1 MTFTHSDRAGGHPWK
16 GSPPFLL
23 FLAVFLLTLSPALPG
38 AQEDYVIGSED
49 VVEII
54 VWGHDDLERTMPVSL
69 TGMISF
75 PLIGEVKAEGL
86 SATDLAGVIARK
98 LSDGYIVNPQVTV
111 TVREYKSQ
119 RVFLMGEINNPG
131 TYTVTREN
139 NILFALSQAGGPTK
153 DAGENIV
160 IIRPGR
166 SVDRALTLEEAQP
179 NQDQIIQVNLK
190 DALAGDSASNIA
202 IRDGDSIIVPR
213 MPFFFVTGEVSKPG
227 RYNLERNTTVLMA
240 ITMAGGLTA
249 KAAPK
254 RTRITRE
261 ENGAKM
267 EFRADMETKV
277 LPGDTIVVPES
288 FF

>member
-1 MTFTHSDRAGGHPWK
+1 MTISYSDWAGRVPWK
-16 GSPPFLL
+16 GVPLFLL
-23 FLAVFLLTLSPALPG
+23 FLAVCLFLLSPAVLT
-38 AQEDYVIGSED
+38 AQDDYVIGSED

-54 VWGHDDLERTMPVSL
+54 VWGHDDLKRTMPVSL
-69 TGMISF
+69 TGMVSF

-86 SATDLAGVIARK
+86 SATDLARVIAGK

-119 RVFLMGEINNPG
+119 RVFLMGEVNNPG
-131 TYTVTREN
+131 TYAVTREN
-139 NILFALSQAGGPTK
+139 TILFVLSQAGGPTK
-153 DAGENIV
+153 DAGEDVV

-166 SVDRALTLEEAQP
+166 SVDYALTLEEAER

-190 DALAGDSASNIA
+190 DALAGDSAGNIA

-227 RYNLERNTTVLMA
+227 RYNLERNTSVLMA
-240 ITMAGGLTA
+240 ISMAGGLTA

-254 RTRITRE
+254 RTRIIRE
-261 ENGAKM
+261 ENGAKL
-267 EFRADMETKV
+267 EFRTDMEARV
-277 LPGDTIVVPES
+277 LPGDTVIVPES